1 MSSQT
6 TTIDPGLGVAVRG
19 APEVLRDAGR
29 LVSEL
34 REVLWAA
41 RGGGE
46 LMDTAAG
53 IETMKSELDAVML
66 DVVREIEVRGEA
78 KRMGWASTQDFVTAV
93 AGGHKGSGPAV
104 VRLATTTAEPVFA
117 PIAEAMH
124 DGWLSTAKAHVIQRS
139 VDTLPLDADLRTRGV
154 TFLLGE
160 AKRLDA
166 TELRKV
172 ARQLAAVVDPD
183 GEDRRA
189 ERELA
194 REERAAHLDRYL
206 TITDDLA
213 GGAFLKGRCSAE
225 DAALIKT
232 TLLPLS
238 KPQPS
243 SVPDC
248 DPHSC
253 EVPGCAHD
261 GRDPRDHGAR
271 MLDALVESCRRL
283 QTAEV
288 LPDCHGAT
296 PRVAITIEYDDLVRG
311 TGFAT
316 TDTGELLSPEVARRM
331 ACDADLVPVV
341 LGTSSEVLDVGRHQR
356 LATAAIWKA
365 LVVRDRHCRFPGCT
379 RPPLMCHAHHLQH
392 WIDGGP
398 TSLENLLLLCGHH
411 HRLVH
416 AGPWTIVTTGK
427 TELRVPPTTWRTTTG
442 RQPTTTARRV
452 SQAPSALQHLTQR
465 RSELLRLAG
474 VPELP
479 THEAPVVAREGRR
492 LSPELGG
499 QSRAGA
505 TG

>member
-1 MSSQT
+1 MSSQST
-6 TTIDPGLGVAVRG
+6 TTIDPVPGVDAGG

-41 RGGGE
+41 RSGGE
-46 LMDTAAG
+46 LMDTATV
-53 IETMKSELDAVML
+53 IEGVKSELDAIML
-66 DVVREIEVRGEA
+66 DVVREIEARDDA
-78 KRMGWASTQDFVTAV
+78 KRLGWASTQDFVTAV

-104 VRLATTTAEPVFA
+104 VRLASATAEPVFA
-117 PIAEAMH
+117 PIAEGMH

-172 ARQLAAVVDPD
+172 ARHLAAVVDPD
-183 GEDRRA
+183 GEERRA
-189 ERELA
+189 EKELA
-194 REERAAHLDRYL
+194 REERAAHLGRHL

-213 GGAFLKGRCSAE
+213 GGAFLKGRCTAE

-238 KPQPS
+238 RPQPS

-248 DPHSC
+248 DRHTC
-253 EVPGCAHD
+253 EQPGCAHD

-271 MLDALVESCRRL
+271 MLDALVQACRRL

-296 PRVAITIEYDDLVRG
+296 PRVAVTIDYDDLLRG

-316 TDTGELLSPEVARRM
+316 TETGEQVSPDTARRM
-331 ACDADLVPVV
+331 ACDADLIPIV
-341 LGTSSEVLDVGRHQR
+341 LGTGSEVLDVGRHQR

-365 LVVRDRHCRFPGCT
+365 LVARDRHCRFPGCT

-398 TSLENLLLLCGHH
+398 TSLENLLLLCSTH

-416 AGPWTIVTTGK
+416 AGPWTIVATGPRQL
-427 TELRVPPTTWRTTTG
+427 EFHPPPG
-442 RQPTTTARRV
+442 VRRI
-452 SQAPSALQHLTQR
+452 
-465 RSELLRLAG
+465 
-474 VPELP
+474 
-479 THEAPVVAREGRR
+479 
-492 LSPELGG
+492 
-499 QSRAGA
+499 GA
-505 TG
+505 TPRPPPDGRAPGSRTHTSATLRARADPARPGWR